1 MFFDFCLI
9 IKTAEAAFFASAG
22 AEKSNCRRNFLV
34 EESHCLFSVGEGK
47 AIQAAVKF
55 GKTRFGSGDLTV
67 QTEANEVFGFKFA
80 VHTAEIAHHQRHDA
94 QFAHG
99 GIREGFKKL
108 SCFAEHPN
116 FRFRKFELA
125 QGNIAAETVE
135 QEKSA

>member
-1 MFFDFCLI
+1 M
-9 IKTAEAAFFASAG
+9 
-22 AEKSNCRRNFLV
+22 V
-34 EESHCLFSVGEGK
+34 EESHCLFSVGEGE

-67 QTEANEVFGFKFA
+67 QTEANEVFGLKFA

>member
-1 MFFDFCLI
+1 M
-9 IKTAEAAFFASAG
+9 
-22 AEKSNCRRNFLV
+22 V
-34 EESHCLFSVGEGK
+34 EESHCFFSVGEGK

-99 GIREGFKKL
+99 GIREGFKQL
-108 SCFAEHPN
+108 PVLPN
-116 FRFRKFELA
+116 TRISDSVSSSLRREISRLKR
-125 QGNIAAETVE
+125 
-135 QEKSA
+135 

>member
-1 MFFDFCLI
+1 M
-9 IKTAEAAFFASAG
+9 
-22 AEKSNCRRNFLV
+22 V